1 MFGTNEVRHHVKLG
15 SQSPVAFD
23 VGAVI
28 SGESRTLLQ
37 NTVIHL
43 IRAFLQN
50 VEAQIHL

>member
-1 MFGTNEVRHHVKLG
+1 MFSTNEVRHHLKLG
-15 SQSPVAFD
+15 SQLAMAFD

-28 SGESRTLLQ
+28 SGESSTLLQ

-50 VEAQIHL
+50 MEAQIHL